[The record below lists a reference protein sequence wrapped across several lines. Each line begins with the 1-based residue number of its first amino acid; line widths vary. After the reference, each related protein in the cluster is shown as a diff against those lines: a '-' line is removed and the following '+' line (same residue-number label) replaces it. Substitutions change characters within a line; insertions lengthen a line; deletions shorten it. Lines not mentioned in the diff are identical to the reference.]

1 VKSAEIPWFSAA
13 TAWASPSMRSL
24 NRSAENLDGHLAP
37 KPRIAGSPHFD
48 PARQGFWRGPSSLPA
63 RFIYPLH
70 SVDLIGPKWLAGI
83 PK

>member
-1 VKSAEIPWFSAA
+1 MKSAEIPWFSAA
-13 TAWASPSMRSL
+13 TAWAPPSMRSL

-48 PARQGFWRGPSSLPA
+48 HARQGFWRGPSSLPA
-63 RFIYPLH
+63 RLIYPLH
-70 SVDLIGPKWLAGI
+70 SVDLIGAKWLAGI